1 MYNAQCLE
9 REVAISLARTYGS
22 RQKRIT
28 WAQLMNFLDSN
39 FKKTL
44 GKLILEMRKTTS
56 ISPNLE
62 STLMEALKK
71 RNWLV
76 HHYFWDRAG
85 HFLTVQGRELMI
97 NELQDIANFLDQV
110 DQELTAVNRAWATA
124 LGVTEEMRRDALEDL
139 VRSAGN

>member
-1 MYNAQCLE
+1 
-9 REVAISLARTYGS
+9 
-22 RQKRIT
+22 
-28 WAQLMNFLDSN
+28 MNFLGSN

-56 ISPNLE
+56 MSPNLE

-76 HHYFWDRAG
+76 HHYFWDRAR

-97 NELQDIANFLDQV
+97 NELQDTANFLDQV

-124 LGVTEEMRRDALEDL
+124 RGLTEEMRREALEDL
-139 VRSAGN
+139 IRSAGA